1 MIIPMFDA
9 IIFDFDGVIL
19 DSEPLH
25 YKACCQVLTI
35 FGIKLSYK
43 EYIEN
48 YLGLADKD
56 MFPKLLANK
65 NYEFSGGVIKGLIHE
80 KNAAYLSIINSH
92 EKLPLIDHFE
102 QFLFNMAPKVKQ
114 MAICSGSAK
123 SEIAAVLSK
132 IRQGELE
139 SYFNAIVTS
148 EDVKTGKPSPEGY
161 LLAAQQLN
169 IHPGRC
175 LVIEDTPIGV
185 QAAKAAGMSAVGLL
199 TTYEK
204 HQFLNADR
212 VVTGFKQLLEEGVM
226 EELCF

>member
-1 MIIPMFDA
+1 MFDA

-56 MFPKLLANK
+56 MFPKLLSNK
-65 NYEFSGGVIKGLIHE
+65 NYAFSAGAITGMIQE
-80 KNAAYLSIINSH
+80 KNSAYLSIINSH
-92 EKLPLIDHFE
+92 AKLPMIDHFE
-102 QFLFNMAPKVKQ
+102 QFLFNMAPQVKK

-123 SEIAAVLSK
+123 TEIEAVLSK
-132 IRQGELE
+132 VRQGELQ
-139 SYFNAIVTS
+139 SYFNVIVTS
-148 EDVKTGKPSPEGY
+148 EDVKIGKPSPEGY
-161 LLAAQQLN
+161 ILSAQKLN
-169 IHPGRC
+169 ITPSRC

-185 QAAKAAGMSAVGLL
+185 QAAKDAGMSAIGLL

-204 HQFLNADR
+204 HQFLKADK

-226 EELCF
+226 EESCFNL